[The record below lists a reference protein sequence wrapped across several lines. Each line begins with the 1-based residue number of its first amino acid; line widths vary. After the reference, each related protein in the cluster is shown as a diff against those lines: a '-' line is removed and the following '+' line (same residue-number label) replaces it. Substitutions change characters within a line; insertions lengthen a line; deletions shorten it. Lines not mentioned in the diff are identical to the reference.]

1 MKRAL
6 GIALQNLAL
15 VVLIQFVATQLYD
28 STLEGTGMAVWRVL
42 DPIMVLGALV
52 AVMVAFN
59 RKRPPRQLCQ
69 HRPDNNLDI
78 MRGINSESFDL
89 NYLHPPFNPNQG
101 PLCCRRGL
109 QTRVRQSSSS
119 AFPPYHFNPYSLV
132 GYRTFRHASL
142 SVPPRLL
149 LQKKIYTPGRSK
161 VDPNRCFF
169 TAVLSDGRRHVCA
182 IGRGQERSAARV
194 PLPVPF
200 GLSHRART
208 IQMLRLHLP
217 PNRRRNFPRFSPL
230 NRIALV
236 ATFIT
241 SPALLLLVRRNWL
254 GEFSEPIRTKSI
266 PACAGNS
273 DCLHRATNKKEN
285 ERFFLLH
292 GVQAF
297 KLQFDIS
304 LHYILHQE

>member
-1 MKRAL
+1 MLPTGVANQSPSEQFFCLPAVPFQPIQPGR
-6 GIALQNLAL
+6 LQNLPPCLSFRTPPASC
-15 VVLIQFVATQLYD
+15 F
-28 STLEGTGMAVWRVL
+28 R
-42 DPIMVLGALV
+42 
-52 AVMVAFN
+52 
-59 RKRPPRQLCQ
+59 RKY
-69 HRPDNNLDI
+69 I
-78 MRGINSESFDL
+78 
-89 NYLHPPFNPNQG
+89 
-101 PLCCRRGL
+101 PL
-109 QTRVRQSSSS
+109 
-119 AFPPYHFNPYSLV
+119 
-132 GYRTFRHASL
+132 
-142 SVPPRLL
+142 
-149 LQKKIYTPGRSK
+149 

-182 IGRGQERSAARV
+182 TGRGQERSAARV

-273 DCLHRATNKKEN
+273 DCLHRATNKEEN